1 MNKCDH
7 DDCFTCPYPDC
18 DTKRKRKPKDRT
30 KYQHDYYLANR
41 DQLRQKMHDRYMRR
55 KYG

>member
-18 DTKRKRKPKDRT
+18 GKFKRAKADRKQ
-30 KYQHDYYLANR
+30 YQHDYYLANK